1 MYTCCVE
8 RINYDEFFDSEF
20 TTLGSLGRR
29 SCCSHFA
36 SDMLIGD
43 WLVFADIY
51 PKKTRRTTFLSN
63 IKTQTQNKPKSS
75 DINLT

>member
-1 MYTCCVE
+1 MFLFPQKIKIAALRMYTCCVE

-20 TTLGSLGRR
+20 TTLGSPGRR

-51 PKKTRRTTFLSN
+51 PQKT
-63 IKTQTQNKPKSS
+63 
-75 DINLT
+75 